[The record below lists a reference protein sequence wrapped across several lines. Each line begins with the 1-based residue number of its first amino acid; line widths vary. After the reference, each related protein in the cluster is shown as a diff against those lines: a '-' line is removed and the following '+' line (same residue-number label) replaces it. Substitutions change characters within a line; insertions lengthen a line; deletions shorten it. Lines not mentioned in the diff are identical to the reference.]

1 MVDTASKKDTVL
13 KIVEVLAEHKGNNI
27 LSLFIR
33 DHCSWTDYFIIVTAS
48 STAHLKSLQKY
59 VRQFLKTHGIEPL
72 SRQKIIEDDTWV
84 LIDCGYFVV
93 HIMDEEKRLF
103 YELEKLWYMGEVI
116 YPSKSSMSSPSS
128 YS

>member
-13 KIVEVLAEHKGNNI
+13 KIVEVLTEHKGNNI
-27 LSLFIR
+27 LSLSIG
-33 DHCSWTDYFIIVTAS
+33 DYCSWTDFFIIVTAS
-48 STAHLKSLQKY
+48 GSAHLKSLQKY
-59 VRQFLKTHGIEPL
+59 VRQFLKIHGIEPL
-72 SRQKIIEDDTWV
+72 SRQKIIENDTWV